1 MMLRMPSAGLPLRHR
16 LVLGLLYLF
25 LALEVV
31 ASPARFYLAQT
42 GLASLIYLPK
52 LLIVGVVVASALRAL
67 YRGRLRPA
75 FAAILLSFMFFA
87 LVGWFFT
94 RNPLQPAFGVFALLP
109 LLYAVQAEP
118 ALRQMGPRMRPYV
131 ALLWCAAA
139 LGVAIDARFEV
150 PWAGLVYQLGE
161 AEIQGSREWTTFGVE
176 RVAGFARASYEAA
189 DQLLLLALPLMF
201 LYRSLILKLAVWLS
215 TGALIYLTTT
225 KKTGGTYLLL
235 TVLLPLMNPAIAPAL
250 IRRATTV
257 AVPIAAAAVGI
268 GLPISTFFITYRLDL
283 DSVLSQVLFASFED
297 RLTVVWPASLDL
309 ALERGSA
316 VLGRG
321 IGGIGAAQKHFE
333 PQLFMPGDSF
343 YIYLYV
349 TFGLLAFWFVAAYV
363 ASLARLDTQASP
375 WNLMMWALGVAVL
388 LNGWANN
395 GLESPITA
403 SMLGITLSYAYAA
416 RQRRRATDQ
425 PRLGPRVVS
434 APRRPATP

>member
-1 MMLRMPSAGLPLRHR
+1 MMLRMPPARLPLRHR

-25 LALEVV
+25 LALEVF
-31 ASPARFYLAQT
+31 AGPARFYLAQA
-42 GLASLIYLPK
+42 GLTALIYLPK
-52 LLIVGVVVASALRAL
+52 ILIGGVVLASALRTL
-67 YRGRLRPA
+67 YLGRLRPA
-75 FAAILLSFMFFA
+75 FAAVLSLFVIFA
-87 LVGWFFT
+87 LVGWGLT
-94 RNPLQPAFGVFALLP
+94 RNPLQPAFGVFAILP
-109 LLYAVQAEP
+109 LIYAVLAEP
-118 ALRQMGPRMRPYV
+118 ALRQMGPRIRPFI

-139 LGVAIDARFEV
+139 LGVVIDARFDM
-150 PWAGLVYQLGE
+150 PWTGFTYALGDT
-161 AEIQGSREWTTFGVE
+161 EIEGSREWTTFGVE

-201 LYRSLILKLAVWLS
+201 LYRSRILKLAVWLS

-225 KKTGGTYLLL
+225 KKTGGTFLLL

-250 IRRATTV
+250 IRRAATV
-257 AVPIAAAAVGI
+257 AAPIAVAAVGI

-309 ALERGSA
+309 ALKRGSA

-333 PQLFMPGDSF
+333 PLLFMPGDSF

-349 TFGLLAFWFVAAYV
+349 TFGLLAFGFVAAYV
-363 ASLARLDTQASP
+363 AGLARLDTQASP
-375 WNLMMWALGVAVL
+375 WNRMMWALGVAVL

-403 SMLGITLSYAYAA
+403 SMLGITLAYAYAPL
-416 RQRRRATDQ
+416 QRRRATDQ

-434 APRRPATP
+434 APRKLATP